1 MKAISQTLIVGII
14 IILIV
19 VIAGFALM
27 RGGGETGTKAGEE
40 YIVIGMPISLTG
52 KYSVEGEMS
61 LIGALAVVEWINDQ
75 GGLSIDDKTYKLQ
88 LKYYDDESNPDRVV
102 SLTERLITQ
111 DKVDFLISPYSSG
124 LTFKAAPIA
133 DKNGVLMVAQGAA
146 SDKIFQQGYE
156 YVVQVYTPG
165 SRYLTSALDFL
176 KAVDPNAKRV
186 AIIYK
191 ENEFSRTV
199 ADGAKKYAEQLGFE
213 VVFYNSYP
221 ADASDLTPILQELAA
236 TSPDA
241 ILGGG
246 HFQDGQL
253 MARQLAELNINAKLV
268 SILVAPA
275 LPKFYEALGPLAEGI
290 TYPGQ
295 WEIGVKYGPENVPE
309 GYEWY
314 GPTLDEFLE
323 YFTTVAEEQ
332 FQKQGLKPSYHA
344 AGGGAAVLML
354 AKALEIAGSVET
366 DAVRSALNNLQ
377 IMTFFGKLK
386 IDPET
391 GLQVGHDMILGQ
403 WQDGMKVIIW
413 PPEAANAEPV
423 YPLPAWGEKG

>member
-1 MKAISQTLIVGII
+1 MKSISTTLVAVVV
-14 IILIV
+14 LV
-19 VIAGFALM
+19 VIVAAIAAVFLM
-27 RGGGETGTKAGEE
+27 RAPGGQEGAGEE
-40 YIVIGMPISLTG
+40 KIVIGMPISLTG

-61 LIGALAVVEWINDQ
+61 LIGALAVIEWINEQ
-75 GGLSIDDKTYKLQ
+75 GGVKVGGKTYMFD
-88 LKYYDDESNPDRVV
+88 LKYYDDESNPDRVI

-133 DKNGVLMVAQGAA
+133 DKNGVLMIAQGAA
-146 SDKIFQQGYE
+146 SDKIFQQGYQ

-165 SRYLTSALDFL
+165 SRYLTSALDFV
-176 KAVDPNAKRV
+176 KATDPNAKKV

-199 ADGAKKYAEQLGFE
+199 AEGARKYAEQLGFQ
-213 VVFYNSYP
+213 VVFYKSYP
-221 ADASDLTPILQELAA
+221 ADVSDLTPILQELAA
-236 TSPDA
+236 SQPD
-241 ILGGG
+241 IIIGGG

-253 MARQLAELNINAKLV
+253 LAKQLAELNINAKLV

-275 LPKFYEALGPLAEGI
+275 LPKFYEALGSLADGI
-290 TYPGQ
+290 TYPAQ
-295 WEIGVKYGPENVPE
+295 WEMGVKYSPDKVPE

-314 GPTLDEFLE
+314 GPTIDEFLK
-323 YFTTVAEEQ
+323 YFTSVAESR

-354 AKALEIAGSVET
+354 AKALEMAGTTDT
-366 DAVRSALNNLQ
+366 DAVRKAMNNLQ
-377 IMTFFGKLK
+377 IQTFFGKLK

-391 GLQVGHDMILGQ
+391 GLQIGHDMILGQ
-403 WQDGMKVIIW
+403 WQSGSKVIIW
-413 PPEAANAEPV
+413 PPEAANAEPI
-423 YPLPAWGEKG
+423 YPLPPWSEKG